1 MDGLPTGAPPCPSG
15 LDAVIN
21 VQEPLVAAVAEEG
34 GTFLLVVVEG
44 LCGEGKVSQGAAHRT
59 VVRLG
64 VACAVPVRFACGAD
78 G

>member
-1 MDGLPTGAPPCPSG
+1 MNGLPTGALPGPSG

-34 GTFLLVVVEG
+34 GTSLLVFLERFW
-44 LCGEGKVSQGAAHRT
+44 GEGTVPQGAAHRT

-64 VACAVPVRFACGAD
+64 VACAVPVLFACGAD